1 MVTTLIEPHG
11 GTLNDLMLTNT
22 EAEKLKMDSV
32 DYPSMMVNERQICDL
47 ELLLNG
53 GFSPLTGFLGKTD
66 YESVL
71 KTMRLTDGTLWPL
84 PATLDVTEVFA
95 KSINSGDKIALRDQE
110 GFVLAVLTISDIWQ
124 PDLEK
129 EAEVV
134 FGTRDLKH
142 PGVNYLLKQS
152 RPYYIGGKLQGIK
165 KPKHYDYQ
173 LLRRSPREVRD
184 RFTKMGWDKVVA
196 FQTRNPMHRAHVELT
211 LKAVNEIGANVLIH
225 PVVGLTKP
233 GDVNHYTSVRCYEQV
248 MDKYPKGTALLS
260 LLPLAMR
267 MGGPREALWH
277 AIIRKNYGC
286 THLIVG
292 RDHAGPG
299 LDSNGK
305 PFYGPYDAQDILKE
319 HQAELGIAM
328 VPFKMMVYVEDRA
341 EYRAIDEVPEGSRT
355 LSISGTELRRRLDK
369 GLDIPDWFSY
379 PEIVT
384 ELRKSRPP
392 KSQRGLTI
400 FFTGLSGSGKSTI
413 ANGLMVKLFED
424 GRRPVTLLDGDIVR
438 TNLSSEL
445 GFTREHR
452 SLNIRR
458 IGFVASE
465 ITKNGGIAICAPIAP
480 YEDDRSYNRELIEP
494 LGGYI
499 EVFVDTS
506 LAECERRDTKGLYA
520 KARQGII
527 KEFTGISDPY
537 EAPTNAEIVVD
548 TKDVDPE
555 TLVQDILLKIEQ
567 LGYI

>member
-233 GDVNHYTSVRCYEQV
+233 GDVNHYTRVRCYEQV

-299 LDSNGK
+299 LDSSGK

-319 HQAELGIAM
+319 HQAELGIEM

>member
-319 HQAELGIAM
+319 HQAELGITM

>member
-152 RPYYIGGKLQGIK
+152 RPYYIGGKLQGLK

-233 GDVNHYTSVRCYEQV
+233 GDVNHYTRVRCYEQV

-299 LDSNGK
+299 LDSSGK

-319 HQAELGIAM
+319 HQAELGITM

-379 PEIVT
+379 PEVVT

>member
-233 GDVNHYTSVRCYEQV
+233 GDVNHYTRVRCYEQV

-299 LDSNGK
+299 LDSSGE

-319 HQAELGIAM
+319 HQAELGIEM

>member
-233 GDVNHYTSVRCYEQV
+233 GDVNHYTRVRCYEQV

-299 LDSNGK
+299 LDSSGK

-319 HQAELGIAM
+319 HQAELGITM

-379 PEIVT
+379 PEVVT